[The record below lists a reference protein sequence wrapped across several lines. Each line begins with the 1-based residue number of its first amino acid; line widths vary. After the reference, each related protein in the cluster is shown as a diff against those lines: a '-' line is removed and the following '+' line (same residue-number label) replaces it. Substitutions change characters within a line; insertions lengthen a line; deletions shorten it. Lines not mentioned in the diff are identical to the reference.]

1 MNRIDRLLSM
11 LSVLQTRQIIT
22 VDQLA
27 NHFRI
32 STGKVYNDIVAL
44 QKLNILVQ
52 FNAHSG
58 CLSLKGRLIPI
69 VNFTKEE
76 ADALIQLSSSGCH
89 EQGSPEGKGQESLER
104 AKEIAPL
111 ECALKKIADVL
122 KEQQHSKTFQV
133 YSQDK
138 LIIPASMKNDLF

>member
-1 MNRIDRLLSM
+1 MNRTDRLLAM
-11 LSVLQTRQIIT
+11 LSVLQSRQIIT

-27 NHFRI
+27 KHFRI

-52 FNAHSG
+52 FNADSG
-58 CLSLKGRLIPI
+58 CLSLKGRLIPV

-76 ADALIQLSSSGCH
+76 GDALVKRAADTGPAIH
-89 EQGSPEGKGQESLER
+89 KGH
-104 AKEIAPL
+104 APL
-111 ECALKKIADVL
+111 ERALKKIADVL
-122 KEQQHSKTFQV
+122 KEQQHSKAYLV

-138 LIIPASMKNDLF
+138 LIIPASIKSDRNGFPFTVQ